1 MSKIQSIRGM
11 HSVLPDETP
20 LWQWLESKVRA
31 ITYRY
36 GYQEVRLP
44 ILEPVSLFER
54 AVGESTDIVSKE
66 MYNFQDKSGEHIT
79 LRPEGTSGCAR
90 AVVENNMCYNTTQ
103 RLWYQGPMFRYERP
117 QKGRLRQFTQFGVE
131 TFGMPGADIDAEL
144 IYMAWDI
151 FKVLNVDRFIR
162 LEINSLGTLPE
173 RKEHRKELVSW
184 FNQHRDVL
192 DEDSLRRLES
202 NPLRILDSKNPDM
215 QTMIEGAPRLL
226 DFLGEESREHFDT
239 LRTLLDNAGIQYVVN
254 PRLVR
259 GLDYYTRTVFEW
271 ITDELGSQGTV
282 CGGGRYDGLVEL
294 FSDKKLPASGFAIGI
309 ERLLLLIQ
317 TTGGDNNIQHAPDIV
332 VTCEQQEDNIEALL
346 LANTLRQHLPSQKV
360 FSDFSGSRL
369 KRQHSNALKSGC
381 RFIVTLNADRR
392 LGLWDLVGNRHETL
406 RLEEIWKTINAAGK
420 SPFQTES
427 PS

>member
-11 HSVLPDETP
+11 RSILPEETP
-20 LWQWLESKVRA
+20 IWQWLENKVRTVA
-31 ITYRY
+31 HRY

-66 MYNFQDKSGEHIT
+66 MYNFYDKSGEHIT
-79 LRPEGTSGCAR
+79 LRPEGTSGCVR

-151 FKVLNVDRFIR
+151 FKTLNVDRFIR

-173 RKEHRKELVSW
+173 RKEHRQALVRW
-184 FNQHRDVL
+184 FNQHHEQL

-202 NPLRILDSKNPDM
+202 NPLRILDSKNPAM
-215 QTMIEGAPRLL
+215 QEMIEGAPQLL
-226 DFLGEESREHFDT
+226 DFLGEASQQHFAT
-239 LRTLLDNAGIQYVVN
+239 LRTLLDNAGITYRVN

-294 FSDKKLPASGFAIGI
+294 FSDKKLPASGFAMGI
-309 ERLLLLIQ
+309 ERLLLLLQ
-317 TTGGDNNIQHAPDIV
+317 TTGGDSNITHSPDIV
-332 VTCEQQEDNIEALL
+332 VTYEDPEHNIDALL
-346 LANTLRQHLPSQKV
+346 LANTLRQQLPAHKI

-392 LGLWDLVGNRHETL
+392 LGLWDLVNNRHETL
-406 RLEEIWKTINAAGK
+406 RLEEIGKTISTTGK
-420 SPFQTES
+420 T
-427 PS
+427 PSR

>member
-1 MSKIQSIRGM
+1 MVKIQSIRGM
-11 HSVLPDETP
+11 RDILPEETP
-20 LWQWLESKVRA
+20 LWQWLESKVRN

-44 ILEPVSLFER
+44 LLEPVALFER

-66 MYNFQDKSGEHIT
+66 MYNFRDKNGEHIT
-79 LRPEGTSGCAR
+79 LRPEGTSGCVR
-90 AVVENNMCYNTTQ
+90 AVIENNMCYNTTQ

-144 IYMAWDI
+144 IYMVKDL
-151 FKVLNVDRFIR
+151 FKALGVDRYIR

-173 RKEHRKELVSW
+173 RKEHRRELIEYFLQHKEL
-184 FNQHRDVL
+184 L
-192 DEDSLRRLES
+192 DEDSLNRLET

-215 QTMIEGAPRLL
+215 QEMLENAPRLL
-226 DFLGEESREHFDT
+226 DFLGEESRQHFTD
-239 LRTLLDNAGIQYVVN
+239 LCQLLDQAGIEYIVN

-294 FSDKKLPASGFAIGI
+294 FSNKGLPASGFAIGI

-317 TTGGDNNIQHAPDIV
+317 SVDSNKNITNKPDIV
-332 VTCEQQEDNIEALL
+332 VTYEEATANIPALL
-346 LANTLRQHLPSQKV
+346 LANRIRQHLPQLKLL
-360 FSDFSGSRL
+360 SDFSGSKL
-369 KRQHSNALKSGC
+369 KRQHSNALKTGC
-381 RFIVTLNADRR
+381 RYIVTLNADGKI
-392 LGLWDLVGNRHETL
+392 GLWDLIKDHSEIVAE
-406 RLEEIWKTINAAGK
+406 EEIWAIIEA
-420 SPFQTES
+420 ES
-427 PS
+427 K

>member
-11 HSVLPDETP
+11 RSILPDETP
-20 LWQWLESKVRA
+20 IWQWLESKVRA
-31 ITYRY
+31 ITYHY

-44 ILEPVSLFER
+44 LLEPVSLFER

-66 MYNFQDKSGEHIT
+66 MYNFLDKNGEHIT
-79 LRPEGTSGCAR
+79 LRPEGTSGCVR
-90 AVVENNMCYNTTQ
+90 AVIENNMCYNATQ

-144 IYMAWDI
+144 IYMVKDL
-151 FKVLNVDRFIR
+151 FKTLNVDNYVR

-173 RKEHRKELVSW
+173 RQEHRKELLAY
-184 FNQHRDVL
+184 FDQHRELL
-192 DEDSLRRLES
+192 DDDSLNRLNV

-215 QTMIEGAPRLL
+215 QAMIDAAPQLL
-226 DFLGEESREHFDT
+226 DYLGESSHQHFEQ
-239 LRTLLDNAGIQYVVN
+239 LCSLLDEADITYVIN

-271 ITDELGSQGTV
+271 ITDELGSQGTI

-294 FSDKKLPASGFAIGI
+294 FSDKGLPASGFAIGI
-309 ERLLLLIQ
+309 ERLLLLLQ
-317 TTGGDNNIQHAPDIV
+317 TVGGDCNITNHPDIV
-332 VTCEQQEDNIEALL
+332 VTYEGVEQNINALQL
-346 LANTLRQHLPSQKV
+346 SNQLRQHLPKFKI
-360 FSDFSGSRL
+360 FSDFSGAKL

-381 RFIVTLNADRR
+381 RYIVTLNEDNRI
-392 LGLWDLVGNRHETL
+392 GLWDLNTNNHETL
-406 RLEEIWKTINAAGK
+406 CAEEVWSRIEANSHA
-420 SPFQTES
+420 
-427 PS
+427 